1 MLYKKLLGD
10 GEVLNLYNYISK
22 RNTCPFDHSI
32 THIYRTCENAKT
44 LADMLEINDRRK
56 ELLLSSC
63 ALHDIGYAHSRYKHA
78 IFGALKCKN
87 ILKRYNFHPE
97 DIEMISSAISSHNS
111 LNLADY
117 IFDISILTMLADKLD
132 ISHFRVNTGFIHDN
146 SPLLNI
152 EYVSFER
159 AQNSISVLLNCKP
172 ETIIK
177 EVEVHNLVAKLDDY
191 LELAS
196 MFFSV
201 KFCLKIN
208 KRKALTN

>member
-1 MLYKKLLGD
+1 
-10 GEVLNLYNYISK
+10 
-22 RNTCPFDHSI
+22 
-32 THIYRTCENAKT
+32 
-44 LADMLEINDRRK
+44 
-56 ELLLSSC
+56 
-63 ALHDIGYAHSRYKHA
+63 
-78 IFGALKCKN
+78 
-87 ILKRYNFHPE
+87 
-97 DIEMISSAISSHNS
+97 
-111 LNLADY
+111 
-117 IFDISILTMLADKLD
+117 MLAAKLD

-159 AQNSISVLLNCKP
+159 NQNSISVLLNCKP

-196 MFFSV
+196 IFFSV